1 MTTRTLILSTALAT
15 LFAGAAT
22 AETLTMALKAEH
34 PSMDPHFS
42 RTSPGQN
49 TASHIFEGLTAVDA
63 NMQTTPSLA
72 VEWTNLGPLTW
83 EVKLRPGVKFHD
95 GSDLDAQDVIT
106 TVARVPKV
114 ENSSASFESNVAMI
128 DKIEAADPL
137 TLKITTKTPS
147 PNLMEQLGSV
157 YILPSELGDTI
168 ASKDFDAGKA
178 AIGTG
183 PYKYGAWVPNEKLT
197 LTANDA
203 YWGDKPAFSD
213 VTIRYIPNDAGRVAA
228 LIAGDVDVI
237 DAAPA
242 GDLGAIETKMDE
254 EIVRKT
260 SGRMIYIGLD
270 ADRDDSPFVKAK
282 DGSAI
287 KNPLK
292 DARVRKA
299 LSMMI
304 DRQQISDRI
313 MDGTATPTGQMVPEG
328 FVGYTPS
335 VGVPAYD
342 VEGAKALLAEAGLP
356 DGFTITL
363 HGPNNRY
370 QNDAKIL
377 QAVSQLWA
385 RAGLTSSVEAMPKNI
400 FFDRATNRDFSAF
413 LVGFGTTTGDS
424 IRGMEQVI
432 GTFDEAA
439 GTGGFNRGRYSNP
452 AFDQLIKAASE
463 TFDATER
470 QKLLEQATELAFTTD
485 QAVIPLHLEQQ
496 IWAMKKGL
504 TFDARPVERTL
515 AQDIKPSS

>member
-1 MTTRTLILSTALAT
+1 MTTRKLILTTALAT
-15 LFAGAAT
+15 LFAGAAN
-22 AETLTMALKAEH
+22 AESLTMALKAEH

-49 TASHIFEGLTAVDA
+49 TAAHIFEGLTAIDA
-63 NMQTTPSLA
+63 DMQTVPALA
-72 VEWTNLGPLTW
+72 VEWTNIDPLTW
-83 EVKLRPGVKFHD
+83 EVKLREGVKFHD
-95 GSDLDAQDVIT
+95 GSDFDVQDVIT

-114 ENSSASFESNVAMI
+114 ENSSASFESNVSMVE
-128 DKIEAADPL
+128 KVEAVDPL
-137 TLKITTKTPS
+137 TLKITTKVPA

-157 YILPSELGDTI
+157 YILPSELGDMI
-168 ASKDFDAGKA
+168 ASKDFDSGTA

-183 PYKYGAWVPNEKLT
+183 PYRYGEWVPNEKLT
-197 LTANDA
+197 LSAFDG
-203 YWGDKPAFSD
+203 YWGDKPTFDD

-237 DAAPA
+237 DAVPA
-242 GDLGAIETKMDE
+242 GDLGAVEGKSDST
-254 EIVRKT
+254 IVRRT

-270 ADRDDSPFVKAK
+270 ADRDDSPFVKGK
-282 DGSAI
+282 DGSTIA
-287 KNPLK
+287 NPLK

-328 FVGYTPS
+328 FVGYTP
-335 VGVPAYD
+335 GVAVPVYD
-342 VEGAKALLAEAGLP
+342 PEGAKAMLADAGLP

-385 RAGLTSSVEAMPKNI
+385 RAGLNSSVEAMPKNI

-424 IRGMEQVI
+424 IRGLEQVI
-432 GTFDEAA
+432 GTYDEEA
-439 GTGGFNRGRYSNP
+439 GTGGFNRGRFSDP
-452 AFDQLIKAASE
+452 AFDALVKQAAE
-463 TFDATER
+463 TFDPTER
-470 QKLLEQATELAFTTD
+470 QQLLEQATELGLVQD
-485 QAVIPLHLEQQ
+485 QAIIPLHLEQQ
-496 IWAMKKGL
+496 IWAMRTGL
-504 TFDARPVERTL
+504 DYDARPIERTL
-515 AQDIKPSS
+515 AQDIKPAQ

>member
-1 MTTRTLILSTALAT
+1 MTTRTLILTTALAS
-15 LFAGAAT
+15 LFAGTAM

-49 TASHIFEGLTAVDA
+49 TASHIFEGLTNIDE
-63 NMQTTPSLA
+63 NMQTVPALA
-72 VEWTNLGPLTW
+72 TEWKNTDPITW

-95 GSDLDAQDVIT
+95 GSDFDAQDVIT
-106 TVARVPKV
+106 TAARVPKV
-114 ENSSASFESNVAMI
+114 ENSAASFDSNVRMI
-128 DKIEAADPL
+128 DRIEAVDAL
-137 TLKITTKTPS
+137 TIRITTKTPA
-147 PNLMEQLGSV
+147 PNLMEQFGQV

-168 ASKDFDAGKA
+168 ASRDFDSGKA

-183 PYKYGAWVPNEKLT
+183 PYKFVGWTPNERLT
-197 LTANDA
+197 LSANDT
-203 YWGDKPAFSD
+203 YWGDKPAWSD
-213 VTIRYIPNDAGRVAA
+213 VTIRYIPNDAGRVSA

-237 DAAPA
+237 DAVPA
-242 GDLGAIETKMDE
+242 GDLGAVESRSDSG
-254 EIVRKT
+254 IVKKT

-270 ADRDDSPFVKAK
+270 DDRDDSPFVKAK

-292 DARVRKA
+292 DPRVRKA

-304 DRQQISDRI
+304 DRQQISARI
-313 MDGTATPTGQMVPEG
+313 MDGTATPTGQIVPEG

-335 VGVPAYD
+335 VAVPTAD
-342 VEGAKALLAEAGLP
+342 VEGAKALLADAGLP

-363 HGPNNRY
+363 HGPNDRY

-400 FFDRATNRDFSAF
+400 FFDRATKRDFSAF
-413 LVGFGTTTGDS
+413 LIGFGTTTGDS
-424 IRGMEQVI
+424 IRGLEQVL
-432 GTFDEAA
+432 GTYDEES

-452 AFDQLIKAASE
+452 EFDKLVKAAAE
-463 TFDATER
+463 TFDKDER
-470 QKLLEQATELAFTTD
+470 QKLLEQATEIAFVQD
-485 QAVIPLHLEQQ
+485 QAIIPLHLEQQ
-496 IWAMKKGL
+496 IWALKKGL
-504 TFDARPVERTL
+504 NFDARPLERTL
-515 AQDIKPSS
+515 AQDIKPAQ